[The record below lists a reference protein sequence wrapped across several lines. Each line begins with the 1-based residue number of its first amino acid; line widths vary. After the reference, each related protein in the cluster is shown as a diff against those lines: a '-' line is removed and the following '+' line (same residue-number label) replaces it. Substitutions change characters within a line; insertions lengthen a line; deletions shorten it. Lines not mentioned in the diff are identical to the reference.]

1 MTIQD
6 SSWNKVLKST
16 LASPEIKNVALKL
29 QRDRESGHNIFPS
42 EDRIFAAFDATP
54 FDQVRVV
61 ILGQD
66 PYPTA
71 GHANGLSFSVSPG
84 VQIPRSL
91 QNIYKELEA
100 DLGITRPSSGDLTPW
115 TRQGVLLLNSVLT
128 VREGH
133 AHAHEKYGWQ
143 FLTERAIKEVS
154 LKSTSVAFILWG
166 AYARRQK
173 QVMVRGSEFKHLI
186 LESAHPSP
194 LSARRG
200 FFGSGPFSQVNQFFR
215 LRGEPEIDWRL

>member
-1 MTIQD
+1 MNLHP
-6 SSWNKVLKST
+6 SWRKVLQPA
-16 LASPEIKNVALKL
+16 LASPKMAEVFEKL
-29 QRDRESGHNIFPS
+29 QKDRERGHTIFPP
-42 EDRIFAAFDATP
+42 EEKIFAAFNATP

-91 QNIYKELEA
+91 QNIFKELES
-100 DLGITRPSSGDLTPW
+100 DLGMPRPKSGDLTPW

-143 FLTERAIKEVS
+143 VLTECAIKELS

-173 QVMVRGSEFKHLI
+173 DIMVAGSDNTHLI

-200 FFGSGPFSQVNQFFR
+200 FFGSGPFSRVNQFFR

>member
-1 MTIQD
+1 MKLD
-6 SSWNKVLKST
+6 SSWQDVLGAELRSSKM
-16 LASPEIKNVALKL
+16 LGVFEKL
-29 QRDRESGHNIFPS
+29 RQDRDRGHNVFPP
-42 EDRIFAAFDATP
+42 EEKIFAAFNATP

-91 QNIYKELEA
+91 QNIFKELES
-100 DLGITRPSSGDLTPW
+100 DLGMKRPKSGDLTPW

-143 FLTERAIKEVS
+143 FLTERAIREIS

-173 QVMVRGSEFKHLI
+173 EVMAAGSDKNHLI

>member
-1 MTIQD
+1 VKLD
-6 SSWNKVLKST
+6 SSWQDVLGAELRSSKM
-16 LASPEIKNVALKL
+16 LGVFEKL
-29 QRDRESGHNIFPS
+29 RQDRDRGHNVFPP
-42 EDRIFAAFDATP
+42 EEKIFAAFNATP

-91 QNIYKELEA
+91 QNIFKELES
-100 DLGITRPSSGDLTPW
+100 DLGMKRPKSGDLTPW

-143 FLTERAIKEVS
+143 FLTERAIREIS

-173 QVMVRGSEFKHLI
+173 EVMAAGSDKNHLI